1 MRFNINT
8 FPVHEA
14 WKLYEEFKEGKE
26 EKEEEGEDEQPDYSI
41 KHSNLNKHGYSK
53 ILNSY
58 WVSKV

>member
-41 KHSNLNKHGYSK
+41 KHSNLNRPK
-53 ILNSY
+53 
-58 WVSKV
+58 